1 MEFNFS
7 WKVSFPEV
15 RSIKSFVVSQFV
27 RVCLQ
32 EPIVKIYILT
42 KKPCDKDS
50 YMQDVFFDELKI
62 MNKSF
67 GEFIVCL
74 ADRECELVQEVE
86 MVPNSNRQIDLGLRR
101 RDNSIIEDL
110 GMFRK
115 SESLGQ
121 PMLAST
127 IRREGQQSA
136 VRDSVIRSSIIKALN
151 GSPERQSNW
160 QPYTSQFKNG
170 ITSSKNLQ
178 VVETAS

>member
-1 MEFNFS
+1 
-7 WKVSFPEV
+7 
-15 RSIKSFVVSQFV
+15 
-27 RVCLQ
+27 
-32 EPIVKIYILT
+32 
-42 KKPCDKDS
+42 
-50 YMQDVFFDELKI
+50 
-62 MNKSF
+62 
-67 GEFIVCL
+67 
-74 ADRECELVQEVE
+74 